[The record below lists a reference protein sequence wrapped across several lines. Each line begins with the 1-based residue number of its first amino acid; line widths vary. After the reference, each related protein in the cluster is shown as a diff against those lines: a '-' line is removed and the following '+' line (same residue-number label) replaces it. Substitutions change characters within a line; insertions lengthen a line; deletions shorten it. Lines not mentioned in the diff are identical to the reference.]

1 MESKRN
7 TKKKEYKKRYRILQL
22 SLADEIS
29 HGICVSNLAYQIS
42 KELNLEEN
50 ISAMKW
56 QLLEWYMISES
67 WN

>member
-42 KELNLEEN
+42 KELNLEETFCYE
-50 ISAMKW
+50 MGKG
-56 QLLEWYMISES
+56 
-67 WN
+67 